1 METKYLA
8 TLENSSQASMVQDIL
23 MNEGIESFV
32 KNGVISTV
40 MNIPGLQIEI
50 EVNEKDYVRAVEVL
64 KNAFPYLIP

>member
-64 KNAFPYLIP
+64 KNAFSYLIP

>member
-50 EVNEKDYVRAVEVL
+50 EVNEKDYDRAVEVL